1 MMKYYK
7 SIGITMKNIGERI
20 RSVREANN
28 FSMTSFAKIIDIS
41 QPSLTSLENNKSK
54 PRVDTI
60 ISLYEK
66 FNVDPLWLLTGKTK
80 EKKINSNTALKI
92 GELASRLPNSEQE
105 RLLKQI
111 EREVLIE
118 EILSEQRK
126 IQKVSSN

>member
-1 MMKYYK
+1 MKYYK

-80 EKKINSNTALKI
+80 EKKITSNTALKI

-118 EILSEQRK
+118 EILAEQRE

>member
-1 MMKYYK
+1 
-7 SIGITMKNIGERI
+7 MKNIGERI

-80 EKKINSNTALKI
+80 EKKITSNTALKI

-118 EILSEQRK
+118 EILAEQRE

>member
-1 MMKYYK
+1 MKCYK

-118 EILSEQRK
+118 EILAEQRK

>member
-118 EILSEQRK
+118 EILAEQRK